1 MAQQVRLYVV
11 GDETY
16 DFAHK
21 LRALIHSR
29 HDPTLVAFFEQ
40 AFYAIRS
47 EIGQLPF
54 EQRASFPS
62 FGSLADLVARHIEGK
77 LSPAFQTALA
87 CIYQIGF
94 FIRLVEAVAM
104 C

>member
-21 LRALIHSR
+21 LRALIHST

-47 EIGQLPF
+47 EIGQLPL
-54 EQRASFPS
+54 EQRTTFPQFS
-62 FGSLADLVARHIEGK
+62 SLVDLVTRHIEGK
-77 LSPAFQTALA
+77 LSPAFQTALT
-87 CIYQIGF
+87 CIHQIGS
-94 FIRLVEAVAM
+94 FIRLVASVVM
-104 C
+104 Y